1 MSEPIHPLDAA
12 IALEPAGPGRWRGR
26 TSPVYA
32 NMAGPFG
39 GVTAAGFLNAVAR
52 DEARRGDPVAMTVNF
67 CGAIADGP
75 FEIASRLVRG
85 GKYTQHWSLDL
96 TQDGETRGTASIV
109 TGARGDVF
117 SHHDTAMP
125 ETPAPEDVEPLGMPG
140 PLKWLDAYEFRFVEG
155 RPEIAPEQFEPLRD
169 SRSLLWIADRP
180 ARPLDHLSLAA
191 IADSFL
197 LRLVKVRGTMAPMGT
212 VSLTTYFHATAEE
225 IARHGDGPVLGQAIS
240 KRMHANFFD
249 QHMELWARDGTLLA
263 TGTQV
268 AWYKE

>member
-1 MSEPIHPLDAA
+1 MAAVHPLDAA
-12 IALEPAGPGRWRGR
+12 IAIESLGEGRWRGR
-26 TSPVYA
+26 TSPAYA

-39 GVTAAGFLNAVAR
+39 GITAAGLLNAVMLDA
-52 DEARRGDPVAMTVNF
+52 EKRGDPVAMTVNF
-67 CGAIADGP
+67 CGAIADGE

-96 TQDGETRGTASIV
+96 TQAGETRGTASIV

-117 SHHDTAMP
+117 SHHDSEMP
-125 ETPAPEDVEPLGMPG
+125 GAPAPEEIKPLGMPA
-140 PLKWLDAYEFRFVEG
+140 PLKWIEAYEFRFVEG
-155 RPEIAPEQFEPLRD
+155 RPEIVSEPFEPLRD

-212 VSLTTYFHATAEE
+212 VSLTTYFHATAAE
-225 IARHGDGPVLGQAIS
+225 IARHGTGPVLGMAHA

-268 AWYKE
+268 AWYKQ